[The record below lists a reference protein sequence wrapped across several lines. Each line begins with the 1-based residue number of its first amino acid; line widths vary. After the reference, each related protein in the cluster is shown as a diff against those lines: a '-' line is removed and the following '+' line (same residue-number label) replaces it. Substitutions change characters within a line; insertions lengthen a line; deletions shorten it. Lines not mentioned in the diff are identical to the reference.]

1 MNLLFFQNIISPH
14 QMPYIQYLPK
24 MEGVNDVVVIVPEVG
39 LDERSALGWDVNKWL
54 QTEGIR
60 FIVAPWP
67 DDVEELIESYSDR
80 DTWCLFSGINAFP
93 EVAKWYRT
101 SLKYNVKRGVI
112 TEPPYVYDHPLW
124 QHAIR
129 FALKDWRYVKYIDKI
144 FVMGDE
150 YLNYYR
156 FWSKRWEVIPFMY
169 CTEWR
174 ERKGN
179 SLTSNSSP
187 MDEGKLK
194 LLYVGSLTH
203 RKNVRCL
210 LKAAMLLNK
219 DEQEQIEIGI
229 VGDGEQR
236 QELEG
241 MSHKAIAKVFFY
253 GTLPMEAIPEIMEQY
268 DVLVL
273 PSLHDGW
280 GAVIN
285 EALTL
290 GLYVICSDHCGAKML
305 LKSKE
310 NGMVFKSDNASDLM
324 YLFRS
329 CLNNLKDLRLGVL
342 SRIRWSK
349 EHISGEAVAQAFLS
363 RFLD

>member
-24 MEGVNDVVVIVPEVG
+24 MDGVDDVVVIVPEVG
-39 LDERSALGWDVNKWL
+39 LDERSALGWDVKKWL

-80 DTWCLFSGINAFP
+80 DSWCLFSGINAFP
-93 EVAKWYRT
+93 EVATWFRA
-101 SLKYNVKRGVI
+101 SLKYDVKRAVI
-112 TEPPYVYDHPLW
+112 TEPPYIYDHPLW

-144 FVMGDE
+144 FVMGDD

-169 CTEWR
+169 CTEWKERSSQVR
-174 ERKGN
+174 ERGER
-179 SLTSNSSP
+179 LHII
-187 MDEGKLK
+187 
-194 LLYVGSLTH
+194 YVGSLSH

-210 LKAAMLLNK
+210 FQAVALLSPAQ
-219 DEQEQIEIGI
+219 QEQLVIGV

-236 QELEG
+236 KELEAL
-241 MSHKAIAKVFFY
+241 SKNIACETAFF
-253 GTLPMEAIPEIMEQY
+253 GSLPMEHVPAIMEQY

-280 GAVIN
+280 GAVVN

-305 LKSKE
+305 LKRE
-310 NGMVFKSDNASDLM
+310 DNGAVFKSNEIKSLATIISNAIQRRKEIS
-324 YLFRS
+324 
-329 CLNNLKDLRLGVL
+329 KGV
-342 SRIRWSK
+342 SQRINWCG
-349 EHISGEAVAQAFLS
+349 EHISENAVAEYFVSVL
-363 RFLD
+363 RR